1 MFLPPSPVQVDQRTS
16 PLCEEE
22 EDVPSMMRIEM
33 RMCPA
38 GLQCEQGLDSDLES
52 VIHLYI

>member
-52 VIHLYI
+52 AIHLYI